1 MLHTTGAAA
10 PASSINRRVFSMSRP
25 NVPRMLLCLLVRF
38 EARPSRACGHT
49 HAATPGGSMPAA
61 AVFAFSC
68 TSLPF
73 RLPSHSVHAAVI
85 IVLKA
90 AETSG

>member
-1 MLHTTGAAA
+1 MVHTA
-10 PASSINRRVFSMSRP
+10 PASSNSRRVFSMSRP
-25 NVPRMLLCLLVRF
+25 NVPLMLLCLLVRF

-49 HAATPGGSMPAA
+49 HAATPGYCSLPAA
-61 AVFAFSC
+61 AVSAFSC

-73 RLPSHSVHAAVI
+73 RRPSHSVHAALI

-90 AETSG
+90 AETSD